1 MANID
6 ITFKA
11 QVLGGP
17 TISQP
22 QRRISVEAYEQ
33 IQVELA
39 PGEGKTVQ
47 IGTSDQFN
55 LLIIWSDLYSDGSSE
70 IKYTI
75 GTLADID
82 LDQLQTYLGGSA
94 EAILTE
100 STITFQNDYA
110 APAEGEDPKTATI
123 QLLIG
128 RDATPPPA
136 PPPGS

>member
-17 TISQP
+17 TISPP
-22 QRRISVEAYEQ
+22 QHRISTEAYEQ

-47 IGTSDQFN
+47 IGESDQFN
-55 LLIIWSDLYSDGSSE
+55 LLIIWSDLYSDGNSE

-75 GTLADID
+75 GTTLTDID
-82 LDQLQTYLGGSA
+82 LDQLHTYLGGSA
-94 EAILTE
+94 QAILTGLTE
-100 STITFQNDYA
+100 PIAFQNDYA
-110 APAEGEDPKTATI
+110 EGEPKTATI

-128 RDATPPPA
+128 RDATPPTP
-136 PPPGS
+136 